1 MLSVLVYIVIICIVC
16 GLLYWVVT
24 QLPLPA
30 PFGNIAS
37 VCILVIGVLLVVL
50 ALLGLIGVGPGLQG
64 LR

>member
-1 MLSVLVYIVIICIVC
+1 MISVLVYIIVICIVM
-16 GLLYWVVT
+16 GLLYWIAL
-24 QLPLPA
+24 QLPLPE
-30 PFGNIAS
+30 PFGRIVQ